1 MNKADAQYK
10 ELLTKILA
18 EGRQKKSRAG
28 DTVDLFGGQMRF
40 NLSEGFP
47 LSTLRKVPHKAV
59 FKELFWF
66 LSGSTNVSV
75 LTRQGVHI
83 WDADAYRNY
92 CAKCS
97 GNGGEWDKWMHK
109 NEDGYLRMYLFEE
122 FVKKLETDDEFA
134 EKWGDLGKGGYG
146 WAWRKFPVKE
156 VKTEELNHA
165 EIGDCFVPNEDLTGW
180 IQFVDQIQN
189 IVDKLKNDPDSR
201 RIILN
206 AWHPYWAEKA
216 ILPPCHLFSQF
227 GTELLTL
234 EERATIYYGKPS
246 VMMRGLTVFK
256 THSGDW
262 KVDEDAGLNYE
273 ASVSWLG
280 PEDDEKLMQFFDS
293 LNVPKRRL
301 NCHLLCRS
309 QDFLLGTA
317 FNVPMYALLTELLA
331 YCTGMVAGDLVWSAS
346 SIHVY
351 SNQKEQA
358 KELLAREP
366 LKLPQLKIKEG
377 APKNIFE
384 LGMEHVEVIDY
395 APHHAI
401 KIPLSVG

>member
-1 MNKADAQYK
+1 MNNADKQYK
-10 ELLTKILA
+10 ELLTKILT
-18 EGRQKKSRAG
+18 EGREKKSRAG

-97 GNGGEWDKWMHK
+97 GNSGEWDKWMHK
-109 NEDGYLRMYLFEE
+109 NEDGHLRMYLFEE
-122 FVKKLETDDEFA
+122 FVAKLETDDEFA
-134 EKWGDLGKGGYG
+134 EKWGDLGPSYAKMWRAFPYHKNGGNYDFVDYG
-146 WAWRKFPVKE
+146 HGYQLATHSFGE
-156 VKTEELNHA
+156 
-165 EIGDCFVPNEDLTGW
+165 
-180 IQFVDQIQN
+180 VDQIQG
-189 IVDKLKNDPDSR
+189 IIDKLNKEPDSR
-201 RIILN
+201 RIILS
-206 AWHPYWAEKA
+206 AWHPYWAEKVTLA
-216 ILPPCHLFSQF
+216 PCHLMAMF
-227 GTELLTL
+227 GTEPLTL
-234 EERATIYYGKPS
+234 EERATFYYGKP
-246 VMMRGLTVFK
+246 VGMIRGLTVFSK
-256 THSGDW
+256 DGKW
-262 KVDEDAGLNYE
+262 EFAEDGKLDHE
-273 ASVSWLG
+273 VSLSWLG
-280 PEDDEKLMQFFDS
+280 PDDNQKWIEFFDG
-293 LNVPKRRL
+293 LGVPQRRL
-301 NCHLLCRS
+301 NCHLICRS
-309 QDFLLGTA
+309 QDFMLGTA

-358 KELLAREP
+358 KEVLAREP
-366 LKLPQLKIKEG
+366 LKLPRLKIKEG

-384 LGMEHVEVIDY
+384 LGVEHVEVIDY
-395 APHHAI
+395 APHPAI

>member
-10 ELLTKILA
+10 ELLAKILT
-18 EGRQKKSRAG
+18 EGREKKSRAG

-97 GNGGEWDKWMHK
+97 SNDGKFDKWMHK

-122 FVKKLETDDEFA
+122 FVSKLESDDEFA
-134 EKWGDLGKGGYG
+134 NKWGDLGPSYAKMWRDFPYHIEYEDQETKVGG
-146 WAWRKFPVKE
+146 
-156 VKTEELNHA
+156 
-165 EIGDCFVPNEDLTGW
+165 
-180 IQFVDQIQN
+180 VDQIQS
-189 IVDKLKNDPDSR
+189 IIDKLNNEPDSR
-201 RIILN
+201 RIILS
-206 AWHPYWAEKA
+206 AWHPYWAERVTLA
-216 ILPPCHLFSQF
+216 PCHSFVSF

-234 EERATIYYGKPS
+234 EERATFYYGKPIG
-246 VMMRGLTVFK
+246 MIRGFTVFGK
-256 THSGDW
+256 DGKW
-262 KVDEDAGLNYE
+262 EFAEDGKLDHE
-273 ASVSWLG
+273 VSLSWLS
-280 PEDDEKLMQFFDS
+280 PDDNQRWMEFFDG
-293 LNVPKRRL
+293 LGVPQRRL

-366 LKLPQLKIKEG
+366 LKLPRLKIKEG

-384 LGMEHVEVIDY
+384 IGMEHVEVIDY
-395 APHHAI
+395 VPHPAI

>member
-1 MNKADAQYK
+1 MNKADEQYK
-10 ELLTKILA
+10 TLLNKILT
-18 EGRQKKSRAG
+18 EGRDKKSRAG

-59 FKELFWF
+59 FKELLWF

-92 CAKCS
+92 TAKCS
-97 GNGGEWDKWMHK
+97 GNSGEWDKWMHK
-109 NEDGYLRMYLFEE
+109 NEDGYLRMYLYGE
-122 FVKKLETDDEFA
+122 FVQKLETDDGFA

-146 WAWRKFPVKE
+146 WAWRRFPVKE
-156 VKTEELNHA
+156 VKTEELNNA
-165 EIGDCFVPNEDLTGW
+165 EVGDCFAANENLTGYV
-180 IQFVDQIQN
+180 QFVDQIQN
-189 IVDKLKNDPDSR
+189 IVDKLKKEPDSR
-201 RIILN
+201 RIILS

-216 ILPPCHLFSQF
+216 ILPPCHLMAMF
-227 GTELLTL
+227 GTELLTWT
-234 EERATIYYGKPS
+234 ERNDIYTENGKIQAS
-246 VMMRGLTVFK
+246 F
-256 THSGDW
+256 
-262 KVDEDAGLNYE
+262 NE
-273 ASVSWLG
+273 AAL
-280 PEDDEKLMQFFDS
+280 DS
-293 LNVPKRRL
+293 FGVPKRRL
-301 NCHLLCRS
+301 NCHLICRS
-309 QDFLLGTA
+309 QDFMLGTA

-331 YCTGMVAGDLVWSAS
+331 YCTGMIAGDLVWSAS

-358 KELLAREP
+358 KEILAREP
-366 LKLPQLKIKEG
+366 KKLPRLKIKEG

-384 LGMEHVEVIDY
+384 ITMEHLEVVDY
-395 APHHAI
+395 DPHPAI

>member
-1 MNKADAQYK
+1 MNNADKQYK
-10 ELLTKILA
+10 DLLNKILA
-18 EGRQKKSRAG
+18 EGREKKSRAG
-28 DTVDLFGGQMRF
+28 NTVDLFGGQMRF

-92 CAKCS
+92 STKCS
-97 GNGGEWDKWMHK
+97 ANDAKFDKWMFK
-109 NEDGYLRMYLFEE
+109 NEDGHLRMYLFDE
-122 FVKKLETDDEFA
+122 FVAKLETDDGFA
-134 EKWGDLGKGGYG
+134 EKWGDLGKGSYS
-146 WAWRKFPVKE
+146 WAWCSFPYTEKRKVEKSGFGFE
-156 VKTEELNHA
+156 QSFESGFN
-165 EIGDCFVPNEDLTGW
+165 
-180 IQFVDQIQN
+180 QIQN

-206 AWHPYWAEKA
+206 AYHPYWAEKA
-216 ILPPCHLFSQF
+216 ILAPCHIMSMF
-227 GTELLTL
+227 GTEPLTL
-234 EERATIYYGKPS
+234 EERATFYYGKP
-246 VMMRGLTVFK
+246 VGMIRGLTVFGK
-256 THSGDW
+256 DGKW
-262 KVDEDAGLNYE
+262 EFAEDGKLDHE
-273 ASVSWLG
+273 VSLSWLS
-280 PEDDEKLMQFFDS
+280 PDDNQKWMEFFDG
-293 LNVPKRRL
+293 LGVPQRRL
-301 NCHLLCRS
+301 NCHLICRS

-331 YCTGMVAGDLVWSAS
+331 YCAGMITGDLVWSAS

-351 SNQKEQA
+351 CNQKEHA

-366 LKLPQLKIKEG
+366 LKLPRLKIKEG

-384 LGMEHVEVIDY
+384 LGVEHVEVTDY
-395 APHHAI
+395 EPHPAI